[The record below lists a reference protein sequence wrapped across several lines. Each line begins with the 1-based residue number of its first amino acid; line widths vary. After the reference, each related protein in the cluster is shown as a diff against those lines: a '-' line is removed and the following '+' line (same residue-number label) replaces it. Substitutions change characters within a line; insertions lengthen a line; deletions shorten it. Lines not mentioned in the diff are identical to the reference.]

1 METFNIPNSLSIE
14 ILSNYNRTDD
24 LLSTMA
30 SPLITSYTEL
40 LEAYSDLIL
49 SIQNGGAYHTKKSSR
64 SAEKVLEELR
74 EEFTPALLH
83 KHIGRTSFFIDAEK
97 IIKDYYDVCKDCLL
111 YTSPSPRDRQ
121 KSRMPSSA

>member
-14 ILSNYNRTDD
+14 ILSIYNRTDD

-97 IIKDYYDVCKDCLL
+97 IIKDYYDVCKDVINMT
-111 YTSPSPRDRQ
+111 TSG
-121 KSRMPSSA
+121 KLKTK